1 MNYTHYFDELPK
13 WARIV
18 LLLFVGGIVSPV
30 YRILRYFETKN
41 ALTLVV
47 GIVCLVTGL
56 GNFVLQILDIITE
69 ITKDQISILAD

>member
-18 LLLFVGGIVSPV
+18 ILLLVGGIVSPV

-41 ALTLVV
+41 VVTLVV
-47 GIVCLVTGL
+47 GIACLVTGF
-56 GNFVLQILDIITE
+56 GNVVLQILDLITE
-69 ITKDQISILAD
+69 ITKDKIYILAD

>member
-18 LLLFVGGIVSPV
+18 ILLLVGGIVSPV

-41 ALTLVV
+41 VVTLVV
-47 GIVCLVTGL
+47 GIACLVTGF
-56 GNFVLQILDIITE
+56 GNVVLQIL
-69 ITKDQISILAD
+69 A